1 MRLPAEIVLA
11 MLTMAEAVAVPAQ
24 VKGAPL
30 ADILE
35 LPDSRLI
42 AGLVVF
48 WATETR
54 VRFALHDTS

>member
-24 VKGAPL
+24 VKVAPL

-48 WATETR
+48 
-54 VRFALHDTS
+54 